1 MASSMAATAT
11 LSPPVVVAVK
21 ADPLKV
27 MIAGAPASGKGT
39 QCELIKSKYGL
50 VHISAGDLL
59 RAEIA
64 AGSENGKRAKEFMEK
79 GQLVPDE
86 IVVNMVKERLLQPD
100 AQEKGWLL
108 DGYPR
113 SYSQAMALETLNIRP
128 DIFILLDVPDE
139 LLVERVVGRR
149 LDPVKLRLQTHYQN
163 VESLLSIY
171 EDVIVEV
178 KGDAL
183 VDDVFAEID
192 KQLTSSLDKK
202 TEMVASA

>member
-1 MASSMAATAT
+1 M
-11 LSPPVVVAVK
+11 AVK

-113 SYSQAMALETLNIRP
+113 S
-128 DIFILLDVPDE
+128 
-139 LLVERVVGRR
+139 
-149 LDPVKLRLQTHYQN
+149 
-163 VESLLSIY
+163 
-171 EDVIVEV
+171 
-178 KGDAL
+178 
-183 VDDVFAEID
+183 
-192 KQLTSSLDKK
+192 
-202 TEMVASA
+202 